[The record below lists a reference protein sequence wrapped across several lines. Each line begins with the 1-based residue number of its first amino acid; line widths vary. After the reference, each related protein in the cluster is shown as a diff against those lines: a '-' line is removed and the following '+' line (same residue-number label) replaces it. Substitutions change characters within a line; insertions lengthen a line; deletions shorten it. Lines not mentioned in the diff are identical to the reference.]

1 MRLACGVPSLSRNG
15 APSRVQLTVE
25 ANETGGGGA
34 GFSAFVSATI
44 DASAITVQNKVEP
57 AIAKALYETL
67 SINFQPRS
75 LSIYGLAAY
84 YYRGGPWEQIGRWA
98 FRG

>member
-1 MRLACGVPSLSRNG
+1 MRLACGLPSLSRNG

-44 DASAITVQNKVEP
+44 DASAITE
-57 AIAKALYETL
+57 
-67 SINFQPRS
+67 
-75 LSIYGLAAY
+75 
-84 YYRGGPWEQIGRWA
+84 
-98 FRG
+98 